1 MRLVLL
7 VTAILTIAGPVEARG
22 RHRHHQSWGSGWRNV
37 WREHDAWR
45 EPPCD
50 AGCQRFRQLT
60 ADLQRERRTPQHP
73 RPPITHEWIHETLS
87 GLRFSDDPTATLRG
101 DLDDLWDCD
110 QPLNVNLARIDSL
123 RSATQ
128 NAWVLGE
135 IEAYV
140 AERSGR

>member
-1 MRLVLL
+1 MRLVLF
-7 VTAILTIAGPVEARG
+7 VTAILILAGPAQARG
-22 RHRHHQSWGSGWRNV
+22 RRHHQTSSSAWRSI
-37 WREHDAWR
+37 WEHDKWR

-50 AGCQRFRQLT
+50 AGCQRYRQL
-60 ADLQRERRTPQHP
+60 AVEIQRERRTPQHL
-73 RPPITHEWIHETLS
+73 RPQITREWIHEALS
-87 GLRFSDDPTATLRG
+87 GLRFSDDPGATLRE

-110 QPLNVNLARIDSL
+110 QPLDVNLSRIDSM

-128 NAWVLGE
+128 NAWVRGE